1 MSGRAEAPLSRIL
14 ANPHRR
20 QTAADRRHR
29 DRWRRLRRPARA
41 IRRQRRGQAA
51 RRRQCETGQ
60 ELLLR
65 PRFHALARPGRA
77 ACRRDQLPHQ
87 CRRGLR
93 YRDAG
98 PGYRR
103 QAVLYRLRH
112 SEERGRLPPL
122 DLGGGDNQHCAGLRP
137 VRPHHGLRQNQHA
150 AGRRR
155 LPNGARQGND
165 HDRPHRMALERR
177 PSRLQKADAMKLA
190 SLETGIVL
198 LPNDE
203 PLAGFS
209 ENPNAKNPI
218 VWLKLRTDN
227 GIEGLG
233 VTYFG
238 GALTRTLRHAVDELG
253 ALVIGEDP
261 LRVEAVA
268 AKLRAAAVSA
278 GPAGIFLMAMSAIDV
293 ALWDIKGKA
302 LGLPLWKLL
311 GGGRDRI
318 ATYASGALRRGLKLE
333 EAVTAAGR
341 LREKG
346 YRQTKMQLGLPG
358 PTSPA
363 REVEQ
368 ARLIREAVGPDMDL
382 MCDINQRWRPEQA
395 VDIGRRVE
403 DAGVGLFWLEDVTTH
418 DDYPGL
424 ARVAAALSTPVAGG
438 EYLYGITPFRHM
450 LEARSVDIVMIDQV
464 RSGGITSWL
473 KIAGMAEAFNI
484 PVVSHGVPE
493 IHVHLVGAVPNG
505 LTVEYM
511 PRLFPL
517 WRAVPQPKDGMLEM
531 PTASGLGLEFD
542 GASIEKYR
550 A

>member
-1 MSGRAEAPLSRIL
+1 
-14 ANPHRR
+14 
-20 QTAADRRHR
+20 
-29 DRWRRLRRPARA
+29 
-41 IRRQRRGQAA
+41 
-51 RRRQCETGQ
+51 
-60 ELLLR
+60 
-65 PRFHALARPGRA
+65 
-77 ACRRDQLPHQ
+77 
-87 CRRGLR
+87 
-93 YRDAG
+93 
-98 PGYRR
+98 
-103 QAVLYRLRH
+103 
-112 SEERGRLPPL
+112 
-122 DLGGGDNQHCAGLRP
+122 
-137 VRPHHGLRQNQHA
+137 
-150 AGRRR
+150 
-155 LPNGARQGND
+155 
-165 HDRPHRMALERR
+165 
-177 PSRLQKADAMKLA
+177 MKIA
-190 SLETGIVL
+190 SLDTGIVL

-218 VWLKLRTDN
+218 VWLKLRTDD

-261 LRVEAVA
+261 LRVEAIA
-268 AKLRAAAVSA
+268 RKLRDAAGSS
-278 GPAGIFLMAMSAIDV
+278 GPAGMLTMAMSAIDV

-302 LGLPLWKLL
+302 LSLPLWKLL

-318 ATYASGALRRGLKLE
+318 RTYASGALRRGLKLE

-358 PTSPA
+358 VTTPA

-395 VDIGRRVE
+395 IDIGKRVE
-403 DAGVGLFWLEDVTTH
+403 DTGVGLFWFEDVTAH
-418 DDYPGL
+418 DDYAGL
-424 ARVAAALSTPVAGG
+424 ARVAEVLATPVAGG
-438 EYLYGITPFRHM
+438 EYLWGIVPFRHM
-450 LEARSVDIVMIDQV
+450 IEARSVDIVMIDQV
-464 RSGGITSWL
+464 RCGGITPWL
-473 KIAGMAEAFNI
+473 KIAGMADAFNL

-511 PRLFPL
+511 PRLFRLFEEVP
-517 WRAVPQPKDGMLEM
+517 VPQNGDLVM
-531 PTASGLGLEFD
+531 PTDPGLGLKFSEETIRRF
-542 GASIEKYR
+542 GVA
-550 A
+550 